1 MRLSLLLA
9 VAVCVG
15 CNRSDSGPVWVG
27 HVEPPHHEDEAR
39 AVRLAVEELNK
50 DSGRQPQGR
59 RVQVRGAPG
68 GTPEEWGAQA
78 TRLIA
83 LNGVRMVIVADRY
96 ADVERVGLAVQAG
109 NVLAMSPGGWPG
121 SPAPQNLF
129 AVGISPSERG
139 RLLAAAVKRSDG
151 KRPAVLIL
159 RDPAAKAAN
168 LAADRFAADCRA
180 FADVV
185 ADTTVSA
192 DKKPGAEVVFF
203 ACPARQAVQARA
215 GLNEDTQ
222 LLFGDEDAELPALL
236 AEGQRANGM
245 TVAAAFHPDARSE
258 RLTAFAQRYEQEYKQ
273 PPTVA
278 AVLAHDALTVWV
290 EAVRRAGGFDTKAV
304 RDELLKRE
312 TPFEVL
318 TGTLTF
324 ADDHTARRPAF
335 VAQVQNGK
343 LGPATRHDP

>member
-1 MRLSLLLA
+1 MRRLLLLA

-27 HVEPPHHEDEAR
+27 HVEPPNREDEAR
-39 AVRLAVEELNK
+39 GVRLAAEELNK
-50 DSGRQPQGR
+50 DPGRQPQGR

-68 GTPEEWGAQA
+68 GTPDEWGAQA

-83 LNGVRMVIVADRY
+83 LNAVRMVIAADRH
-96 ADVERVGLAVQAG
+96 ADAERVGLAVQSG

-121 SPAPQNLF
+121 SPIQQNLF
-129 AVGISPSERG
+129 TVGLSPSERG
-139 RLLAAAVKRSDG
+139 RLLAAAVKRSEG

-192 DKKPGAEVVFF
+192 EKRPGAEVVFF

-215 GLNEDTQ
+215 GLERDTQ

-245 TVAAAFHPDARSE
+245 TVATAFHPDATSD
-258 RLTAFAQRYEQEYKQ
+258 RLAAFAQRYEQEPKR
-273 PPTVA
+273 PPRVA
-278 AVLAHDALTVWV
+278 AGLAYDALTIVV
-290 EAVRRAGGFDTKAV
+290 EAARRAGGLDAKSV
-304 RDELLKRE
+304 RDELLKRDP
-312 TPFEVL
+312 PFEVL